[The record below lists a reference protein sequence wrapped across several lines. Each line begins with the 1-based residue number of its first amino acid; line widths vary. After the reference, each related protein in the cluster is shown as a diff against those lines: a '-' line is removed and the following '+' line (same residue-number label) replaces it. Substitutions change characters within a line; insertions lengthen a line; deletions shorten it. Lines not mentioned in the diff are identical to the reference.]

1 MTSRRVHVGAAVVW
15 SLVSAGYTT
24 KQIAAWGGLHAN
36 TIDRYRGLHDPAW
49 GAPVI
54 LGARK
59 RSAVP
64 HHIGDIWRDFAP
76 VGGMVV
82 PDAALVAGGL
92 KARSDEDRG
101 FVYEPRVRKL
111 WRSRPISSRVAYSA
125 ETPTAVQALATAVES
140 LDGRMVALDQDL
152 RSQVEALSTAT
163 AKALE
168 SLTRSV
174 EKMAAMAP
182 KIAVDAAAKVNGSG
196 GPANGVRAGKGTG
209 EQKSGVESVQVVVW
223 MLGQLLERVGPRELA
238 SYLDVRGDLLRRM
251 VGNPAGSV
259 NTLDEKAR
267 EVANLYALTQM
278 EWSDL
283 DEDDQEE
290 VAQMMRRYRKD
301 TLSASAMSHR
311 SEAV

>member
-1 MTSRRVHVGAAVVW
+1 
-15 SLVSAGYTT
+15 
-24 KQIAAWGGLHAN
+24 
-36 TIDRYRGLHDPAW
+36 
-49 GAPVI
+49 
-54 LGARK
+54 
-59 RSAVP
+59 
-64 HHIGDIWRDFAP
+64 
-76 VGGMVV
+76 
-82 PDAALVAGGL
+82 
-92 KARSDEDRG
+92 
-101 FVYEPRVRKL
+101 
-111 WRSRPISSRVAYSA
+111 
-125 ETPTAVQALATAVES
+125 
-140 LDGRMVALDQDL
+140 
-152 RSQVEALSTAT
+152 
-163 AKALE
+163 
-168 SLTRSV
+168 
-174 EKMAAMAP
+174 
-182 KIAVDAAAKVNGSG
+182 
-196 GPANGVRAGKGTG
+196 VRAGKGTG
-209 EQKSGVESVQVVVW
+209 EVKSGVESVQVVVW